1 MVITELAVLK
11 WLHIL
16 AMVYW
21 LGGEWGVF
29 QTSYYVVNRKLPID
43 ERKRHMNTAYKID
56 ILARTGILLLFPI
69 GFHMGIFWGV
79 QTLTGVWVT
88 ASWVFFTLWIALAW
102 AAFFKRETDTGILL
116 TRIDEQVR
124 FVFIPLIL
132 VAAISSLLGYG
143 PFEAGPM
150 QKWFSAKVLV
160 FSLLLMIGLKL
171 RFIMREW
178 TMLFRVLA
186 EQPGN
191 AEAESTLERSIRVA
205 RGMAYVYWVGIATV
219 GFLGAVKPF

>member
-1 MVITELAVLK
+1 MVISTLLVLK

-29 QTSYYVVNRKLPID
+29 QTSYFVVNRRLPLD
-43 ERKRHMNTAYKID
+43 ERKRHMQTAYKID
-56 ILARTGILLLFPI
+56 ILARTGILLLFPL
-69 GFHMGIFWGV
+69 GFHMGHFWGV
-79 QTLTGVWVT
+79 QPFGGIWLWVN
-88 ASWVFFTLWIALAW
+88 WIIFGFWIALCW
-102 AAFFKRETDTGILL
+102 AAFFYRETDRGIRL
-116 TRIDEQVR
+116 TLIDERIR

-143 PFEAGPM
+143 PFEAGQM
-150 QKWFSAKVLV
+150 QKWYSAKILG
-160 FSLLLMIGLKL
+160 FSLLLMIGLKM

-178 TMLFRVLA
+178 TILFRELA
-186 EQPGN
+186 ENPDNQQ
-191 AEAESTLERSIRVA
+191 AEATLDKSIRFG
-205 RGMAYVYWVGIATV
+205 RGLAYFYWVGIAGV